1 MPALS
6 VSVDGQHVAT
16 VSTEGLDSLSV
27 GSRGTLVDEETAT
40 LEVAGGSYSESG
52 DSTYLTWVSE
62 LHLRAGQVVS
72 VSLLES
78 APSTLVGR
86 TIEEMFP
93 DELPSGQTDFKP
105 TAEMYRELRARPKFR
120 EKYAF
125 RLESS
130 LGTKF
135 AGETSPGEHGFGFSV
150 HWNSFHPERA
160 RVSLHSYSL
169 EDLETRG
176 PMNKHVEERI
186 HCGDSVRFELVA

>member
-16 VSTEGLDSLSV
+16 VSTDGLDSLSV
-27 GSRGTLVDEETAT
+27 GARGTLVDEEIAD
-40 LEVAGGSYSESG
+40 LDVSGGSYPKSG

-62 LHLRAGQVVS
+62 VPLRAGQVVI

-78 APSTLVGR
+78 ASSTLEGK

-93 DELPSGQTDFKP
+93 DEPPATQTDFKP

-125 RLESS
+125 RFESS
-130 LGTKF
+130 LGTNF
-135 AGETSPGEHGFGFSV
+135 AGQTKSGEHGFGFSV

-169 EDLETRG
+169 ESLETRG

-186 HCGDSVRFELVA
+186 YCGDSVRFELVA

>member
-6 VSVDGQHVAT
+6 VSVDGKHVAT
-16 VSTEGLDSLSV
+16 VSTDGLDSLSV
-27 GSRGTLVDEETAT
+27 GARGTFVDEEIAD
-40 LEVAGGSYSESG
+40 LDVSGGSYPEG
-52 DSTYLTWVSE
+52 GESTYLTWVSE
-62 LHLRAGQVVS
+62 VHLRPGQVVI

-78 APSTLVGR
+78 ASSTLDGR
-86 TIEEMFP
+86 TIAEMFP
-93 DELPSGQTDFKP
+93 DEPPSTQTDFKP

-135 AGETSPGEHGFGFSV
+135 AGETEPGEHGFGFSV

-169 EDLETRG
+169 ESLETRG
-176 PMNKHVEERI
+176 PMSNHVEERI
-186 HCGDSVRFELVA
+186 YYGNSVRFELVA